1 MLTTLQGSHK
11 RILVRF
17 LDEHQS
23 EFLKNWHDMIII
35 DKVDP
40 HKDLILENGNQM
52 FSLIKNAITGSLSEE
67 DIINLAYKVAR
78 ERLEAN
84 INIGDFVYNVNLGRS
99 IIIKNIFQSNI
110 PPGDIQF
117 IINHINTHFDLFCY
131 HAVSRYT
138 NLKNKELNDK
148 TVYISENH
156 KDKLAVLGQISSSF
170 VHEFRN
176 PLTSIMGF
184 TKILKND
191 HPELLYLDI
200 IEHELHQLNFRITQF
215 LHTSKAGINGKQET
229 ISIKTLFN
237 EIQQLSYP
245 SIVDTDVNVE
255 IDIGA
260 ELEIIANR
268 DELKQV
274 LLNLFINSIDALK
287 HKEKPR
293 NLFVKCWSEPDELV
307 ITLSNNGPAI
317 ASENIKTIFEPFFTT
332 KELGTGIGL
341 YVCKKIIEKHGGI
354 IKCESND
361 ALTTFSLYLPTNG
374 RTMDF

>member
-1 MLTTLQGSHK
+1 MFSSLQSSHK
-11 RILVRF
+11 KILVCF
-17 LDEHQS
+17 LEEQEAKIMKD
-23 EFLKNWHDMIII
+23 WHDSIII

-40 HKDLILENGNQM
+40 HKELILENGFSM
-52 FSLIKNAITGSLSEE
+52 FNIIKHAITGSLSEKE
-67 DIINLAYKVAR
+67 MINLAHKVAL

-99 IIIKNIFQSNI
+99 IIIKHIFQSNI
-110 PPGDIQF
+110 PAKDMQS
-117 IINHINTHFDLFCY
+117 IINHMNSHFDLFCY
-131 HAVSRYT
+131 HAVSQYT

-148 TVYISENH
+148 TLYISENH

-191 HPELLYLDI
+191 HPNLLYLDI
-200 IEHELHQLNFRITQF
+200 IEHELNQLNFRITQF
-215 LHTSKAGINGKQET
+215 LHTSKAGMDGKQEA

-237 EIQQLSYP
+237 DIQQLSYP
-245 SIVDTDVNVE
+245 SIVDTDVNVQLE
-255 IDIGA
+255 IGA
-260 ELEIIANR
+260 DLEIRTNR

-287 HKEKPR
+287 QKEKPR
-293 NLFVKCWSEPDELV
+293 NLLVKCWGDPNALV

-317 ASENIKTIFEPFFTT
+317 APENIKTIFEPFFTT

-341 YVCKKIIEKHGGI
+341 YVCKKIIEKHGGY
-354 IKCESND
+354 IKCDSND
-361 ALTTFSLYLPTNG
+361 DLTTFSVFLPMSG
-374 RTMDF
+374 KPVS